1 METITKK
8 YSYEVNDDVMKK
20 DLKLRTKMLIWSF
33 ILVLFSVIVSGLIM
47 IVNISSAFEK
57 EIGERAIAIA
67 RTISQTE
74 GIQNNLGKDNGE
86 EFIQPIAERVRLSTN
101 VDYVVIL
108 DLNGI
113 RYSHPSESRI
123 GLKFQGGDEVAAYS
137 EQEYISKAEGD
148 LGYAIRAFVP
158 IMDSEGMDQIGVA
171 VVGILSPT
179 FQSLVAEYQSD
190 LLLSLIWGLLIGLI
204 GSWFLANNVKRQ
216 TYQLEPYEISR
227 IVEERSTIMET
238 LDVGIIATDENG
250 NINFMNSLAKKYI
263 GISQYTNMMVQDVL
277 RQPLILSYD
286 SLKTKIINKPFNLN
300 KEMYLIS
307 IYPIYVKDEF
317 TGDLITLKSRSEIN
331 QLGEELTGV
340 KDLVSAL
347 RAQNHEH
354 MNKMHSIA
362 GLIQLGR
369 TDKALELMIDETSHE
384 EIIVQ
389 FLRDNITHY
398 AISGLLLGKRSRGKE
413 LGVHVTIDQ
422 KSMLMEVVEGFMPG
436 DVVSILGNLIDNAIE
451 ACVDED
457 ERQVSCLVQGSE
469 EFLFI
474 HVEDSGKGMTEEE
487 IDHIFTEG
495 YSSKSED
502 GRGFGLFL
510 VKEIVEA
517 NEGAIQIISEPGVG
531 TTVEVQI

>member
-1 METITKK
+1 M
-8 YSYEVNDDVMKK
+8 NDDVMKK
-20 DLKLRTKMLIWSF
+20 IVKLRTKMLIWSF
-33 ILVLFSVIVSGLIM
+33 ILVLSSVTVSGLIM
-47 IVNISSAFEK
+47 IFNVSSAFEE

-67 RTISQTE
+67 RTISQTD
-74 GIQNNLGKDNGE
+74 GIENHLGE
-86 EFIQPIAERVRLSTN
+86 EGGYEYIQPIAERVRLSTN

-108 DLNGI
+108 DMNGI
-113 RYSHPSESRI
+113 RYSHPSESKI
-123 GLKFQGGDEVAAYS
+123 GQYFQGGDEVEAYS

-158 IMDSEGMDQIGVA
+158 IMDSEGVDQIGVA

-179 FQSLVAEYQSD
+179 FQSLVSEYQVD
-190 LLLSLIWGLLIGLI
+190 LLFSLVWGLLIGLI
-204 GSWFLANNVKRQ
+204 GSWFLANNVKKQ

-238 LDVGIIATDENG
+238 LDVGIIATYGTG
-250 NINFMNSLAKKYI
+250 NISFMNSLAKRYI
-263 GISQYTNMMVQDVL
+263 GISDYTNMNVQDVL
-277 RQPLILSYD
+277 DQPLLLSYD
-286 SLKTKIINKPFNLN
+286 NLKNKIVNKPFNLN

-317 TGDLITLKSRSEIN
+317 TGDLITLKNRSEIN

-340 KDLVSAL
+340 KSLVSAL

-362 GLIQLGR
+362 GLIQLGK
-369 TDKALELMIDETSHE
+369 TEEALELMIDETSYE
-384 EIIVQ
+384 ETMVQ

-413 LGVHVTIDQ
+413 LGVQVTIDQ
-422 KSMLMEVVEGFMPG
+422 KSVLMEVVEGFMPG
-436 DVVSILGNLIDNAIE
+436 DVVSILGNLLDNAIE
-451 ACVDED
+451 ACMDEK
-457 ERQVSCLVQGSE
+457 EKEVLCLVQGNE
-469 EFLFI
+469 DFLYI
-474 HVEDSGKGMTEEE
+474 HVEDSGKGMSEEE
-487 IDHIFTEG
+487 VNNMFIKGF
-495 YSSKSED
+495 SSKADD

-517 NEGAIQIISEPGVG
+517 NDGTIEVMSKQGMG
-531 TTVEVQI
+531 TTVEIEIKHVKEVER

>member
-1 METITKK
+1 
-8 YSYEVNDDVMKK
+8 MKK
-20 DLKLRTKMLIWSF
+20 GIKLRTKMLIWSF
-33 ILVLFSVIVSGLIM
+33 ILVLSSVAVSGLIM
-47 IVNISSAFEK
+47 IINISSAFEE

-67 RTISQTE
+67 RTIAQTDE
-74 GIQNNLGKDNGE
+74 IQNSLGEDGGE

-108 DLNGI
+108 DMQGI
-113 RYSHPSESRI
+113 RYSHPSESLI
-123 GLKFQGGDEVAAYS
+123 GLEFKGGDEEMAYS

-148 LGYAIRAFVP
+148 LGFAIRAFVP
-158 IMDSEGMDQIGVA
+158 IMDNEGVDQVGVA

-179 FQSLVAEYQSD
+179 FQSLVSEYQND
-190 LLLSLIWGLLIGLI
+190 LLFSLFWGLLIGLI
-204 GSWFLANNVKRQ
+204 GSWFLANNVKKQ

-250 NINFMNSLAKKYI
+250 NINFMNNLAKKYI
-263 GISQYTNMMVQDVL
+263 GIFEYTDLIIQDVL
-277 RQPLILSYD
+277 NQPLMVSYD
-286 SLKTKIINKPFNLN
+286 NLKTKIINKPFNLN

-307 IYPIYVKDEF
+307 IYPIYVSSEF
-317 TGDLITLKSRSEIN
+317 TGDLITLKNRSEIN

-340 KDLVSAL
+340 KSLVSAL

-362 GLIQLGR
+362 GLIQLGK
-369 TDKALELMIDETSHE
+369 TNKALELMIDETSYE
-384 EIIVQ
+384 ETIVQ

-422 KSMLMEVVEGFMPG
+422 KSVLMEVVEGFMPG
-436 DVVSILGNLIDNAIE
+436 DVVSILGNLVDNAIE
-451 ACVDED
+451 ACMDEE

-469 EFLFI
+469 DYLYI
-474 HVEDSGKGMTEEE
+474 LVEDSGIGMSEDE
-487 IDHIFTEG
+487 ITHVFKEG
-495 YSSKSED
+495 YSSKSDD

-517 NEGAIQIISEPGVG
+517 NEGSIQVSSEQGVG
-531 TTVEVQI
+531 TTIEVKIKHIKGVKK

>member
-1 METITKK
+1 MG
-8 YSYEVNDDVMKK
+8 DAMKK
-20 DLKLRTKMLIWSF
+20 ILKLRTKMLILSF
-33 ILVLFSVIVSGLIM
+33 ILVLSSVSVSGLIM
-47 IVNISSAFEK
+47 IFNLSSAFEK
-57 EIGERAIAIA
+57 EIGERSIAIA

-74 GIQNNLGKDNGE
+74 GIQNHLGQDGGE

-108 DLNGI
+108 DMNGI

-123 GLKFQGGDEVAAYS
+123 GLKFQGGDEVAAYT

-179 FQSLVAEYQSD
+179 FQSLVSEYQTD

-204 GSWFLANNVKRQ
+204 GSWFLAKNVKKQ

-238 LDVGIIATDENG
+238 LDVGIIATDEKG
-250 NINFMNSLAKKYI
+250 KVNFMNTLAKNYV
-263 GISQYTNMMVQDVL
+263 GITEYTNMIVQDVL
-277 RQPLILSYD
+277 KQSLMLSYD
-286 SLKTKIINKPFNLN
+286 TLKTKVTNKPFYLN

-307 IYPIYVKDEF
+307 IYPIYVRSEF
-317 TGDLITLKSRSEIN
+317 TGDLITLKNRSEIN

-340 KDLVSAL
+340 KSLVSAL

-362 GLIQLGR
+362 GLIQLGK
-369 TDKALELMIDETSHE
+369 TEEALDLMIDETSHE
-384 EIIVQ
+384 EIMVQ

-413 LGVHVTIDQ
+413 LGVHVIIDQ

-436 DVVSILGNLIDNAIE
+436 DIVSILGNLIDNAIE

-469 EFLFI
+469 ESLYI
-474 HVEDSGKGMTEEE
+474 HVEDSGKGMSEEE
-487 IDHIFTEG
+487 INNVFTEG
-495 YSSKSED
+495 YSSKSAD
-502 GRGFGLFL
+502 GRGLGLYL
-510 VKEIVEA
+510 VKELVDANDGTIHIV
-517 NEGAIQIISEPGVG
+517 SEPGVG
-531 TTVEVQI
+531 TTIEIQI

>member
-1 METITKK
+1 
-8 YSYEVNDDVMKK
+8 MKK
-20 DLKLRTKMLIWSF
+20 VLKLRTKMLIWSF
-33 ILVLFSVIVSGLIM
+33 ILVLSSVTVSGLIM

-57 EIGERAIAIA
+57 EIGERSIAIA

-74 GIQNNLGKDNGE
+74 GIQNHLGKDGGE

-108 DLNGI
+108 DMDGI

-123 GLKFQGGDEVAAYS
+123 GLEFQGGDEVAAYS

-158 IMDSEGMDQIGVA
+158 IMDSEGMVQIGVA

-179 FQSLVAEYQSD
+179 FQSLVSEYQND
-190 LLLSLIWGLLIGLI
+190 LFLSLIWGLLIGLI
-204 GSWFLANNVKRQ
+204 GSWFLAKNVKKQ

-250 NINFMNSLAKKYI
+250 NVNFMNSLAKKYV
-263 GISQYTNMMVQDVL
+263 GISQYANTIVQDIL
-277 RQPLILSYD
+277 KQSLLLSYD
-286 SLKTKIINKPFNLN
+286 TLETRVTNKPFYLN

-307 IYPIYVKDEF
+307 IYPIYVRNEF
-317 TGDLITLKSRSEIN
+317 TGDLITLKNRSEIN
-331 QLGEELTGV
+331 QLGEELSGV
-340 KDLVSAL
+340 RSLVSAL

-362 GLIQLGR
+362 GLIQLGK
-369 TDKALELMIDETSHE
+369 TNEALELLIDETSHE

-413 LGVHVTIDQ
+413 LGVHVVINK

-451 ACVDED
+451 ACVGED

-469 EFLFI
+469 ESLYI
-474 HVEDSGKGMTEEE
+474 RVEDSGNGMSEEE
-487 IDHIFTEG
+487 ISNVFTEG
-495 YSSKSED
+495 YSSKSD
-502 GRGFGLFL
+502 YGRGLGLYL
-510 VKEIVEA
+510 VKELVEA
-517 NEGAIQIISEPGVG
+517 NDGRIHIVSEPGVG
-531 TTVEVQI
+531 TTIEVRI